1 MENWHGRGGNI
12 CPISTPRPSVG
23 LRVTQPKKT
32 RVEARRKQGIHGRAM
47 ENWDRL
53 NDGAAPGVVI
63 KPPFFGGWS
72 ALKGPPDIVIIKT
85 LIVNRL
91 LEIITDRTGGTPKEQ
106 GVMIYYLIEWGIFWK
121 KIIFTRL
128 AAI

>member
-1 MENWHGRGGNI
+1 MSNRIMQRGCPFRTRYINYLRIASGLNGRENRRGRGGNI

-32 RVEARRKQGIHGRAM
+32 RVESRRKQGFRGRDT

-63 KPPFFGGWS
+63 K
-72 ALKGPPDIVIIKT
+72 
-85 LIVNRL
+85 
-91 LEIITDRTGGTPKEQ
+91 TPVW
-106 GVMIYYLIEWGIFWK
+106 GVVCTQKLTQHCDNKNINSQ
-121 KIIFTRL
+121 
-128 AAI
+128 

>member
-63 KPPFFGGWS
+63 KPPEKGGGLHS
-72 ALKGPPDIVIIKT
+72 KAHPT
-85 LIVNRL
+85 L
-91 LEIITDRTGGTPKEQ
+91 
-106 GVMIYYLIEWGIFWK
+106 
-121 KIIFTRL
+121 
-128 AAI
+128 